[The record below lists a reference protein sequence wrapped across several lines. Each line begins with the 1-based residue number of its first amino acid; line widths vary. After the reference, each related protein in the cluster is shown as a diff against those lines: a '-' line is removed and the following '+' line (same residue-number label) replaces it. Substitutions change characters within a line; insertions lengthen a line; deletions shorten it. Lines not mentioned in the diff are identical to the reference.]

1 MALGF
6 LDVLDTWTLGSI
18 RALANCPRC
27 PRTSKNPQETAWIQ
41 GEISWT
47 RLSKKCP
54 RASKNAQDRRV
65 TWTSSGWNGGWNRGG
80 GGFCGTP
87 DTRSSGSA
95 RTGGLGGFGI
105 TNGRA
110 MTSECEWVYR
120 DGVAVRSA
128 TTDQMRRDRFERF
141 VARGLDARAAM
152 ELDEFD
158 GVDVTADRQWMRR
171 GIVEALETEDADAG
185 RVRAAALLFDA
196 EIEG

>member
-1 MALGF
+1 
-6 LDVLDTWTLGSI
+6 
-18 RALANCPRC
+18 
-27 PRTSKNPQETAWIQ
+27 
-41 GEISWT
+41 
-47 RLSKKCP
+47 
-54 RASKNAQDRRV
+54 
-65 TWTSSGWNGGWNRGG
+65 
-80 GGFCGTP
+80 
-87 DTRSSGSA
+87 
-95 RTGGLGGFGI
+95 
-105 TNGRA
+105 

-158 GVDVTADRQWMRR
+158 GVDVTADREWMRR
-171 GIVEALETEDADAG
+171 GIVEALETDDADAG